1 MTYKVQFY
9 EGWLYKFFFYKKVIS
24 VKISEQFKIVYMQNF
39 SH

>member
-1 MTYKVQFY
+1 MKVGFTS
-9 EGWLYKFFFYKKVIS
+9 FFYKKVIS

>member
-1 MTYKVQFY
+1 MKVGFTS
-9 EGWLYKFFFYKKVIS
+9 FFFYKKVIS